1 MIEQAYRHGVPMG
14 GEIAQST
21 EANPPRFP
29 VHAQKDSGTVKSSGT
44 DLQRVQIVQGWV
56 DAEGE
61 THEKVFDIAGSP
73 DNGATVDPMTCGR
86 VGLGM

>member
-1 MIEQAYRHGVPMG
+1 
-14 GEIAQST
+14 
-21 EANPPRFP
+21 
-29 VHAQKDSGTVKSSGT
+29 TVKSSGT